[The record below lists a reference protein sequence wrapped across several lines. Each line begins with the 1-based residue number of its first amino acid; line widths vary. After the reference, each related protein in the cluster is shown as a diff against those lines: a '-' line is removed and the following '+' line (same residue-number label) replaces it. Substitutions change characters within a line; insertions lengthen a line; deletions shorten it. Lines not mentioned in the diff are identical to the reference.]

1 MAIMFGSARID
12 ETGNITGGVAGDQ
25 TGSEVS
31 TQSYYMHSS
40 GWYCLRPKNADQAER
55 IARAMLNACNNNNI
69 GYDQGNRVA
78 VSMVKKYGS
87 TAAIAERC
95 ETDCSNLVRACV
107 YEGTGRDVGEFYT
120 GNEASVLEASGLFD
134 SRFSVSSES
143 QLYNGDVLVTK
154 TTGHTVIVVS
164 GRARTGSSSSGGN
177 TSYSGKGIG
186 TATCTDDGVRI
197 RAGAGTNYTILDSV
211 NAGTQVEVLEKTGN
225 WYKIVWPGAS
235 VGYAYTCAD
244 YYTYSGKST
253 TPVEETYTQVPGDR
267 AYSENRINYRVHQEK
282 AGWLPHV
289 EDGQT
294 AGITGKALRME
305 AIKIDCKLAGVKI
318 KAKAHIQ
325 KKGTVDYGYI
335 TSDTVI
341 GTTGEKLRL
350 EGLEL
355 EAEGLPAGMQLYL
368 RYHIQTEGWSEW
380 ITGAMAGT
388 AGLGKRLEAIQIKI
402 E

>member
-1 MAIMFGSARID
+1 MGIIFGSARID
-12 ETGNITGGVAGDQ
+12 ENGNITGGAAGDQ

-31 TQSYYMHSS
+31 TQAYYMHSQ
-40 GWYCLRPKNADQAER
+40 GWYCLRPKDAGMAGR
-55 IARAMLNACNNNNI
+55 LATSMSNACANNNI

-78 VSMVKKYGS
+78 VTMVKRYGS
-87 TAAIAERC
+87 TAAIAEKC
-95 ETDCSNLVRACV
+95 ETDCSNLVRACI
-107 YEGTGRDVGEFYT
+107 YEASGVDIGEFYT
-120 GNEASVLEASGLFD
+120 GNEASVLEASGLFN
-134 SRFSVSSES
+134 SRFSVSSSS

-164 GRARTGSSSSGGN
+164 GRPRTDSSSSGGSG
-177 TSYSGKGIG
+177 TSWKATG
-186 TATCTDDGVRI
+186 TATCTESNVNFRASAGYGDNVIGQLGKGNRFEVDG
-197 RAGAGTNYTILDSV
+197 
-211 NAGTQVEVLEKTGN
+211 QVSGEWVHANVSGLG
-225 WYKIVWPGAS
+225 I
-235 VGYAYTCAD
+235 GYINQAYVAYDTAA
-244 YYTYSGKST
+244 T
-253 TPVEETYTQVPGDR
+253 TPAQEETYTQVPGDR

-305 AIKIDCKLAGVKI
+305 AIKIDCKMSGVKI

-368 RYHIQTEGWSEW
+368 RYHIQTEGWSDW

-388 AGLGKRLEAIQIKI
+388 AGLGKRMEAIQIKI
-402 E
+402 C